1 VIEIYLY
8 GELRRYAPDR
18 RASGNAVIVLMTTE
32 DKNVAD
38 ILRQAGIPQEQVRQ
52 VFLNGQLLTTSCRMA
67 PYLGYVTAQDRVP
80 ENKSPWNTRLQEGD
94 RLGLFPPKMCML
106 VV

>member
-8 GELRRYAPDR
+8 GELRRYAPDS
-18 RASGNAVIVLMTTE
+18 RASGNAVIVLTATGDE
-32 DKNVAD
+32 DVAD
-38 ILRQAGIPQEQVRQ
+38 ILRQAGVPQEQVRQ

-80 ENKSPWNTRLQEGD
+80 EDKSPWNTRIQKGD